1 MNRDSEAVPAEL
13 AAHFRGRDPSMY
25 RLYGELLARAR
36 RYGPVTVLP
45 EKTRITFRAPECP
58 TTWMIRL
65 PGWPGRPAPPESDRR
80 GWAMAPPAE
89 GRDVHC
95 GGRSFEPFAT
105 DGVDDRWRVVCARRL

>member
-1 MNRDSEAVPAEL
+1 MASWGGPPRGDGVAADSS
-13 AAHFRGRDPSMY
+13 R
-25 RLYGELLARAR
+25 ARAGAARASR
-36 RYGPVTVLP
+36 RPA
-45 EKTRITFRAPECP
+45 TRITFRAPECP